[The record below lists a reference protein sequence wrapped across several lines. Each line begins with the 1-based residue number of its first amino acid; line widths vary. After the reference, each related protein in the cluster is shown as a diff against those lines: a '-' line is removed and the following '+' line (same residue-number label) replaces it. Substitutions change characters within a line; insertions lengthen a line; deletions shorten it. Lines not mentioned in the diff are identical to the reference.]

1 MNTYDLQRAIRDDSS
16 LNAGEVAVLFV
27 LSTYLPHAAPSV
39 AAIAQGCRMTAKS
52 VRHVKV
58 YVGTEALALLDD
70 VINNIAAEGGR

>member
-39 AAIAQGCRMTAKS
+39 AARHHAQARGGA
-52 VRHVKV
+52 
-58 YVGTEALALLDD
+58 DD
-70 VINNIAAEGGR
+70 RTPR